1 VGADV
6 SDPRLARSLVEETV
20 ARFGRLDVVVNN
32 AGVWQPTPL
41 VSARPEA
48 WARVLAANLDGTFF
62 VSQAAARVMRRA
74 GSGSIVLIS
83 STAGQRG
90 EAFHGAYAAS
100 KGAAISLTKS
110 WAVELARYGIR
121 VNCVAPG
128 WVDTEMTAAALAGA
142 GRRAIARTILLGR
155 VGEPHEVARAVL
167 FLAGDAASFIT
178 GEILN

>member
-1 VGADV
+1 TCELLAGAGARVVVNFRTREADARRVVRAIVARGGQAVAVGADV

-110 WAVELARYGIR
+110 WAVELAR
-121 VNCVAPG
+121 
-128 WVDTEMTAAALAGA
+128 
-142 GRRAIARTILLGR
+142 
-155 VGEPHEVARAVL
+155 
-167 FLAGDAASFIT
+167 
-178 GEILN
+178 